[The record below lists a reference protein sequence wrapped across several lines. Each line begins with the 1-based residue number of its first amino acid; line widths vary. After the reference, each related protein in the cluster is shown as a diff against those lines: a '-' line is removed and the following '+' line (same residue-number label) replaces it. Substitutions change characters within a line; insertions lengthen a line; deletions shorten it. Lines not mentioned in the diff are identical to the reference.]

1 MKRSYLMMWGY
12 GTTYTWGGMLLML
25 LGMLFWFALLGALI
39 WALVRWVTRSG
50 VSSGAPSSPSAL
62 EILQQRYARGEID
75 DATFVRMRQQLLG
88 GASAS
93 EGAPPSVSRDTLSSM
108 PGQ

>member
-1 MKRSYLMMWGY
+1 MWGY
-12 GTTYTWGGMLLML
+12 GTTYSWGGMLLML
-25 LGMLFWFALLGALI
+25 FSMLFWFALLGALI

-50 VSSGAPSSPSAL
+50 VSSATPGSPTAL

-75 DATFVRMRQQLLG
+75 DATFERMRQQLLG
-88 GASAS
+88 STSARD
-93 EGAPPSVSRDTLSSM
+93 GNLPSVSQRLPSSM